1 LDWENP
7 EGDDYPFDL
16 TKPLPLVNI
25 ENHQK
30 VPVDYFFKNDLK
42 YLRGGILT
50 MTYTTSLTKTK
61 ATQYD
66 HLGIK
71 DTLLNIWSL
80 VKVSYDKHALWGISH
95 RREQFRRVDNELY
108 RFKEGDF
115 LRLRINEIEDM
126 LLLVSQK
133 WLTNLSG
140 DDISDFAIALRM
152 FTRILVIQ
160 KRVEDLQLGVESYQK
175 KINVTK
181 PETTKYGIMK
191 RDPYT
196 PYQDPQGFIYVDDS
210 ERNRLMC
217 LDELYNFSD
226 GTLTRLQTSLGDI
239 TKNILMEYLPKRR
252 CSKLKKKRANIIIK
266 VIDKKLKERRMM
278 SSLEN
283 QNRRDLPRDIS
294 LDSVEVL
301 RYEKRSKV
309 RLKGKV
315 PTEMEL
321 VLEQTQQGTSYE
333 VSVSIE
339 GVEELKRKVKTNGEK
354 KEALL
359 KLWQKQSQHIY
370 CQNHKDD

>member
-1 LDWENP
+1 

-278 SSLEN
+278 SSLEKFVGG
-283 QNRRDLPRDIS
+283 RDYKTD
-294 LDSVEVL
+294 L
-301 RYEKRSKV
+301 R
-309 RLKGKV
+309 
-315 PTEMEL
+315 
-321 VLEQTQQGTSYE
+321 
-333 VSVSIE
+333 
-339 GVEELKRKVKTNGEK
+339 
-354 KEALL
+354 LL
-359 KLWQKQSQHIY
+359 QRTI
-370 CQNHKDD
+370 